1 MEYMYFGY
9 YRLKQLQIDKDNK
22 INVNTNCIIDK
33 TLEYR
38 NKIQSNTKTN
48 NDKNNN
54 LINNDERDNNERNNS
69 LSSSDSNENSNNNE

>member
-22 INVNTNCIIDK
+22 KNVNTNCIIDK

-48 NDKNNN
+48 ND
-54 LINNDERDNNERNNS
+54 ERDNNERNNS
-69 LSSSDSNENSNNNE
+69 LSSNDSNENSNNNE